1 VVALSLQQQLEQI
14 AAGLPAGK
22 MGIYVKALK
31 NGQEWAV
38 GADERYPLASVLK
51 VPVLVEYC
59 RQVRQGQLK
68 PGDRIAVTH
77 PSPGSGILKELD
89 PGLQP
94 TLQDLVTLMIIRS
107 DNTATDM
114 VISRV
119 GLENVNR
126 AMDRL
131 GLTNVRVTMDCRTL
145 LYNCFGLAAPGS
157 PPGPELVA
165 EYERRANA
173 GERDDNAIAYSDSL
187 ENDIGTPREMGILL
201 ELLYKGEAFDSVS
214 SEAALGVLKRQQI
227 RDRLPRLLPEDAKLA
242 HKTGSI
248 WGVRN
253 DVGIIDTPAGPIIA
267 ACLSNGCGDETAAAA
282 DAIAR
287 VGKAVWDQFSA

>member
-1 VVALSLQQQLEQI
+1 
-14 AAGLPAGK
+14 
-22 MGIYVKALK
+22 
-31 NGQEWAV
+31 
-38 GADERYPLASVLK
+38 
-51 VPVLVEYC
+51 
-59 RQVRQGQLK
+59 
-68 PGDRIAVTH
+68 
-77 PSPGSGILKELD
+77 
-89 PGLQP
+89 
-94 TLQDLVTLMIIRS
+94 MIIRS